1 MWLKLSNQ
9 WVNMSHIVR
18 VEFKVEGNTKV
29 ATFYSTKTGGQD
41 RTFVQ
46 GPDADLVEKWLN
58 DQIVPPVEIKA
69 VKTKTKGFFS
79 SVKK

>member
-9 WVNMSHIVR
+9 WINMSHIVR
-18 VEFKVEGNTKV
+18 VEFKVEGSAKI

-46 GPDADLVEKWLN
+46 GADADLVEKWLN
-58 DQIVPPVEIKA
+58 DQIAPLVEIKS
-69 VKTKTKGFFS
+69 VKAKPK